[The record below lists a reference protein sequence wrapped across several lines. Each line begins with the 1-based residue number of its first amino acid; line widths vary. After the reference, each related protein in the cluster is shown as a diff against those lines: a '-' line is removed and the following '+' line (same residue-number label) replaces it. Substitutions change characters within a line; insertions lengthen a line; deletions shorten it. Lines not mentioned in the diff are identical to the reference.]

1 MLTNDSIVSTST
13 ELEPLCKGRDVFSL
27 GLRIHGRGA
36 DHEPCGSRR
45 GRALDVLF
53 GHVNGS
59 PACALEPVGIA
70 SGCGPGRPAHVDGK
84 GACVVRLGKADQV
97 GEREEITLEAK
108 STPTA
113 SASPGRDPSP
123 TVRGAYGPSRAHRSS
138 PAASPE
144 SPGGDRATEARR
156 SPEGCAGS
164 SPPRNSST
172 PADRCL
178 KATGRWPRN
187 PASPRDT
194 EPNFT
199 RRSSSPSQARVT
211 QAGCLRSRC

>member
-1 MLTNDSIVSTST
+1 MRRIAPLATSGCCSAGVITRTGGNVLTNDSMVSTST
-13 ELEPLCKGRDVFSL
+13 ELEPLCKGRDVFSR

-84 GACVVRLGKADQV
+84 GACIVRLGKADQA

-108 STPTA
+108 STP
-113 SASPGRDPSP
+113 PLL
-123 TVRGAYGPSRAHRSS
+123 
-138 PAASPE
+138 
-144 SPGGDRATEARR
+144 
-156 SPEGCAGS
+156 
-164 SPPRNSST
+164 PR
-172 PADRCL
+172 
-178 KATGRWPRN
+178 
-187 PASPRDT
+187 
-194 EPNFT
+194 
-199 RRSSSPSQARVT
+199 QAET
-211 QAGCLRSRC
+211 QVQR